1 MAVGAS
7 GAWIRAQFLVEAALL
22 SVAGG
27 LVGLAAGIAA
37 GRYLASSFGFP
48 ALIRTDI
55 VVLAIAVSGLVGIAF
70 GFYPAH
76 KASKLDP
83 ITALRYE

>member
-1 MAVGAS
+1 MPAHAPDEEVSARS
-7 GAWIRAQFLVEAALL
+7 ETPTT
-22 SVAGG
+22 
-27 LVGLAAGIAA
+27 AGIGA

-76 KASKLDP
+76 KASRLDP